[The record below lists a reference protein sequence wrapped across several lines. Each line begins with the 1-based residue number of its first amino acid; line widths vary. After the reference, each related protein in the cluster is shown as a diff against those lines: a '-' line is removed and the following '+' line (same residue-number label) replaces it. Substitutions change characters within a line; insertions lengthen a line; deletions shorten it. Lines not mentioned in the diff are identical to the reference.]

1 MTPYL
6 LTPAEMS
13 EADRLTIAAGTPGI
27 DLMERAGAAVAEAIR
42 QSYPKG
48 PVLILCGPGNNGG
61 DGYVAGR
68 LLKEAGWPV
77 RLAALAP
84 PRAGSDAAHHAA
96 LWREPVEAVLEEMAI
111 GDGIIVD
118 ALFGAGLTRPLD
130 PPVRRLLARIE
141 SRHLPLVAVD
151 VPSGLDGANGEP
163 LGWAPQADLTV
174 SFFRAKPGHWVMP
187 GRALCG
193 RLVIADIGIADS
205 LLDHI
210 KPLISLNDESVWRRL
225 LPTLGLASHKFTRGH
240 LVIRGGRGM
249 TGAARLSARAA
260 RRAGAGLVS
269 LCVPEEVAAIYAGDW
284 PGTMVETAPWVEAI
298 HDRRRTAFLIGPGNG
313 PDGATKDAALAALAT
328 GRAVVLDADALT
340 VFSGDIQKLRQA
352 IEGALVLTPHAGE
365 FARLF
370 KGTPVLAETGR
381 LAQARKAAAW
391 LGATVILKGADTLI
405 AHPNGRIALEGNAP
419 PTLATAGSGDVLAGI
434 LAALLAQG
442 MPCFSA
448 AQAAVGLHA
457 AAARQAG
464 AGLIAE
470 DIVDCLPT
478 VI

>member
-1 MTPYL
+1 MTPHL
-6 LTPAEMS
+6 LTPDEMS
-13 EADRLTIAAGTPGI
+13 EADRLTIAAGIPGI

-42 QSYPKG
+42 QAYPKG

-61 DGYVAGR
+61 DGYVAAR
-68 LLKEAGWPV
+68 LLKDAGWPV

-84 PRAGSDAAHHAA
+84 PRAGSDAAHHAG
-96 LWREPVEAVLEEMAI
+96 LWRGPIEAVLEGMAI
-111 GDGIIVD
+111 GGIIID

-141 SRHLPLVAVD
+141 SHHLPLVAVD
-151 VPSGLDGANGEP
+151 VPSGLDGASGEP

-174 SFFRAKPGHWVMP
+174 SFFQAKPGHWVMP

-193 RLVIADIGIADS
+193 RLVIADIGIAES
-205 LLDHI
+205 VLDHI
-210 KPLISLNDESVWRRL
+210 KPAISLNDETIWRRL
-225 LPTLGLASHKFTRGH
+225 LPRPGLTSHKFTRGH
-240 LVIRGGRGM
+240 LVIRGGGRM

-269 LCVPEEVAAIYAGDW
+269 LCVPAEVAAVYAGDW
-284 PGTMVETAPWVEAI
+284 PGTMVETTPWAEATG
-298 HDRRRTAFLIGPGNG
+298 DKRRAAFLIGPGNG
-313 PDGATKDAALAALAT
+313 TDQATKEAALAALAT

-340 VFSGDIQKLRQA
+340 VFANDIERLRQS
-352 IEGALVLTPHAGE
+352 IEGPLVLTPHAGE

-370 KGTPVLAETGR
+370 KGTAVLEEKGR
-381 LAQARKAAAW
+381 LAQSRKAAAW

-405 AHPNGRIALEGNAP
+405 AHPGGQIIIEGTAP
-419 PTLATAGSGDVLAGI
+419 STLATAGSGDVLAGI
-434 LAALLAQG
+434 VAGLLAQG
-442 MPCFSA
+442 LPAFSA

-470 DIVDCLPT
+470 DIVDHLCT

>member
-1 MTPYL
+1 MTAAL
-6 LTPAEMS
+6 LTPDEMS
-13 EADRLTIAAGTPGI
+13 EADRLTIAAGTPGSV
-27 DLMERAGAAVAEAIR
+27 LMERAGAAVAEAIR
-42 QSYPKG
+42 QAYPKG

-61 DGYVAGR
+61 DGYVAAR
-68 LLKEAGWPV
+68 LLKDAGWPV

-84 PRAGSDAAHHAA
+84 PRAGSDAAHHAG
-96 LWREPVEAVLEEMAI
+96 LWRGPVEAILEDMVI
-111 GDGIIVD
+111 GGGIIVD

-141 SRHLPLVAVD
+141 SHHLPLVAVD
-151 VPSGLDGANGEP
+151 VSSGLDGASGEP

-193 RLVIADIGIADS
+193 RLIIADIGIAES
-205 LLDHI
+205 VLEQI
-210 KPLISLNDESVWRRL
+210 KPTISLNDESVWRRL
-225 LPTLGLASHKFTRGH
+225 LPRPGLTTHKFTRGH
-240 LVIRGGRGM
+240 LVIRGGGQM

-269 LCVPEEVAAIYAGDW
+269 LCVPAEVAAIYAGDW
-284 PGTMVETAPWVEAI
+284 PGTMVETTPWPEAI
-298 HDRRRTAFLIGPGNG
+298 ADRRRTAFLIGPGNG
-313 PDGATKDAALAALAT
+313 TDAATKEAALAALAT
-328 GRAVVLDADALT
+328 GRPVVLDADALT

-352 IEGALVLTPHAGE
+352 IEGPMVLTPHAGE
-365 FARLF
+365 FTRLF
-370 KGTPVLAETGR
+370 KGTPVLDENGR

-405 AHPNGRIALEGNAP
+405 AHPSGRIIIEGNAP

-434 LAALLAQG
+434 VAALLAQG
-442 MPCFSA
+442 MPAFSA

-457 AAARQAG
+457 AAGRHAG

-470 DIVDCLPT
+470 DIVDCLRT
-478 VI
+478 VN

>member
-1 MTPYL
+1 MTPHL

-42 QSYPKG
+42 QAYPRG
-48 PVLILCGPGNNGG
+48 PILILCGPGNNGG
-61 DGYVAGR
+61 DGYVAAR
-68 LLKEAGWPV
+68 LLKDAGWPV

-96 LWREPVEAVLEEMAI
+96 LWRGPVEPVLEEMAI
-111 GDGIIVD
+111 GEGIIVD

-130 PPVRRLLARIE
+130 PPVRRLLARVE

-151 VPSGLDGANGEP
+151 VPSGLDGASGEP

-193 RLVIADIGIADS
+193 RLVIADIGIPDQV
-205 LLDHI
+205 LDRI
-210 KPLISLNDESVWRRL
+210 KSAIALNDESIWRRL
-225 LPTLGLASHKFTRGH
+225 LPRPDLASHKFTRGH
-240 LVIRGGRGM
+240 LVIRGGGKM

-269 LCVPEEVAAIYAGDW
+269 LCVPAEVAPIYAGDW
-284 PGTMVETAPWVEAI
+284 PGTMVETVPWAEAI
-298 HDRRRTAFLIGPGNG
+298 QDRRRTAFLIGPGNG
-313 PDGATKDAALAALAT
+313 ADEATKDAALAALAT

-340 VFSGDIQKLRQA
+340 VFSGDIETLRQS
-352 IEGALVLTPHAGE
+352 IEETLVLTPHAGE

-370 KGTPVLAETGR
+370 KGTPVVAEKGR

-405 AHPNGRIALEGNAP
+405 AHPSGDIRIEGTAP

-434 LAALLAQG
+434 VAALLAQG
-442 MPCFSA
+442 LPGFSA

-470 DIVDCLPT
+470 DIVDHLRT